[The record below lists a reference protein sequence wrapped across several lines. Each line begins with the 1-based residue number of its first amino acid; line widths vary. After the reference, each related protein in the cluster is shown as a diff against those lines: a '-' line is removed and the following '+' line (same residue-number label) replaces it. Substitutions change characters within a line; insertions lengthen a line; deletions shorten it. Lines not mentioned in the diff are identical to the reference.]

1 MKCDGILS
9 YTILS
14 VPVFMKKQRR
24 LERATVAAR
33 GHIADFFERVS
44 DDDPHIVYS
53 LLIADR

>member
-24 LERATVAAR
+24 LDRATVAAR
-33 GHIADFFERVS
+33 RHIADFFERVS
-44 DDDPHIVYS
+44 DDPHIVYS